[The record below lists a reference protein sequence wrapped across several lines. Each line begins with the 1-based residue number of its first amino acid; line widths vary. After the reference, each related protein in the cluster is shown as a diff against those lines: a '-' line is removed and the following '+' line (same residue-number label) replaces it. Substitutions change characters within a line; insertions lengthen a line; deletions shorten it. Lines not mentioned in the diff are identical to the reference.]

1 MTQMNHINMMSLTM
15 AQSTLYQN
23 QLRFQSTLLIPLN
36 ARLNLAIS
44 SELEDQEDALITESD
59 EVEDDT
65 LDTSNTPR
73 PRQNEYS
80 EYPVNDS
87 AKQTHG

>member
-65 LDTSNTPR
+65 L
-73 PRQNEYS
+73 
-80 EYPVNDS
+80 
-87 AKQTHG
+87 

>member
-1 MTQMNHINMMSLTM
+1 M

-65 LDTSNTPR
+65 LSTNSTP
-73 PRQNEYS
+73 S
-80 EYPVNDS
+80 SS
-87 AKQTHG
+87 AA